1 MLDLTASATA
11 ALESPIQKSTPRL
24 KIETKTGVTV
34 NVNPNGMLTGSLT
47 ISNQCSEGSD
57 ISLGSAYIGE
67 LDVTLLPSAVSAIT
81 RQAMQGAK
89 VTAYIDYADMTI
101 QMGVYTVDEAEW
113 SASGVALTCY
123 DNMSKLTG
131 AYTGGELNGKAYNL
145 LDYACTVCGVTFGMT
160 SAQVATFPNANEQIQ
175 VYGDADI
182 TEWRDFVGWVAQT
195 LCAFATIDGYGNLV
209 IRKYGYT
216 SVDTLDSERRSD
228 GSKFSA
234 FATRYSGLSYVNI
247 DDQTSVYIG
256 LTPDDAL
263 TMNLGQ
269 NPFLQYGLTA
279 KKTRIA
285 KAILNE
291 LAKGA
296 WVPFEVELPYIPPVY
311 ELGDCIT
318 YTERFAGTSSVCC
331 VMGYEWTSHKGLRL
345 VGYGSDPALA
355 TGNSKTDKELSGL
368 LSRVSKD
375 TVQYYPFVN
384 VIGYTIG
391 TNVAVLAINY
401 ASTQDGVVE
410 FHCNIDLESVGSVT
424 TTTNTKTYHRTQLR
438 VQYELNGEILEGE
451 PLDSYTDGWH
461 VLHLFRPLATS
472 EGQSNEL
479 RVILTAT
486 DGVINI
492 GVGGIRA
499 MVSGR
504 CLAANDV
511 EWRGTQ
517 NFFDSFELYNTE
529 SLIASFT
536 ASDSETLD
544 TYDSNMLNS
553 VFSLSMNESLTV
565 GFTAS
570 QTYELEESE

>member
-1 MLDLTASATA
+1 MLDLTASALA
-11 ALESPIQKSTPRL
+11 AIESPIQKSTPYL
-24 KIETKTGVTV
+24 KIETTTGVVV
-34 NVNPNGMLTGSLT
+34 NVDDDGMLAGSLS
-47 ISNQCSEGSD
+47 IANKCSEGSD

-67 LDVTLLPSAVSAIT
+67 LDVTLLPSAVSTIT

-89 VTAYIDYADMTI
+89 VTAFIDYADMTI

-113 SASGVALTCY
+113 SASGVTLTCY

-131 AYTGGELNGKAYNL
+131 AYTGGELRGHAYHL
-145 LDYACTVCGVTFGMT
+145 LEYACSVCGVTFAMT
-160 SAQVATFPNANEQIQ
+160 SEQVAQFPNATEDIQ
-175 VYGDADI
+175 AYGDADI
-182 TEWRDFVGWVAQT
+182 TEWRDFIGWVAQT
-195 LCAFATIDGYGNLV
+195 LCAFATIDNNGNLV
-209 IRKYGYT
+209 IREYGYT
-216 SVDTLDSERRSD
+216 PVDSLDSTRRTD
-228 GSKFSA
+228 GSKFSS
-234 FATRYSGLSYVNI
+234 FATRYTGISYVNV

-285 KAILNE
+285 TAILTE
-291 LAKGA
+291 LANGA

-311 ELGDCIT
+311 ELGDCLT
-318 YTERFAGTSSVCC
+318 FTERFAGTSSTCC

-384 VIGYTIG
+384 VEGYTIG
-391 TNVAVLAINY
+391 TDVAVLAINY
-401 ASTQDGVVE
+401 ASTQDGTVE
-410 FHCNIDLESVGSVT
+410 FHCNINLESVGNVT
-424 TTTNTKTYHRTQLR
+424 TTTNTKTYHRTKLH
-438 VQYELNGEILEGE
+438 VKYELNGTILEGE
-451 PLDSYTDGWH
+451 PIDSYTDGWH
-461 VLHLFRPLATS
+461 VLHLFRPLGTI
-472 EGQSNEL
+472 EGQTNEL
-479 RVILTAT
+479 RVILTAE

-504 CLAANDV
+504 CLAANDG
-511 EWRGTQ
+511 EWRSTH
-517 NFFDSFELYNTE
+517 NFFDEFSY
-529 SLIASFT
+529 SLGETLEPDFT
-536 ASDSETLD
+536 ASVSADLDSYDDESIPVTVSFNLGETL
-544 TYDSNMLNS
+544 
-553 VFSLSMNESLTV
+553 EV

-570 QTYELEESE
+570 PTYELE

>member
-1 MLDLTASATA
+1 MLDLTASALA
-11 ALESPIQKSTPRL
+11 AIESPIQKSTPYL
-24 KIETKTGVTV
+24 KIETTTGVVV
-34 NVNPNGMLTGSLT
+34 NVDDEGMLAGSLS
-47 ISNQCSEGSD
+47 IANKCSEGSD

-67 LDVTLLPSAVSAIT
+67 LDVTLLPSAVSTIS

-89 VTAYIDYADMTI
+89 VTAFIDYADMTI

-113 SASGVALTCY
+113 SASGVTLTCY

-131 AYTGGELNGKAYNL
+131 AYTGGELRGHAYHL
-145 LDYACTVCGVTFGMT
+145 LEYACSVCGVTFGMT
-160 SAQVATFPNANEQIQ
+160 SEQVAQFPNATEDIQ
-175 VYGDADI
+175 AYGDADI
-182 TEWRDFVGWVAQT
+182 TEWRDFIGWVAQT
-195 LCAFATIDGYGNLV
+195 LCAFATIDNNGNLV
-209 IRKYGYT
+209 IREYGYT
-216 SVDTLDSERRSD
+216 PVDSLDSTRRTD
-228 GSKFSA
+228 GSKFSS
-234 FATRYSGLSYVNI
+234 FATRYTGISYVNV

-285 KAILNE
+285 TAILTE
-291 LAKGA
+291 LANGA

-311 ELGDCIT
+311 ELGDCLT
-318 YTERFAGTSSVCC
+318 FTERFAGTSSTCC

-384 VIGYTIG
+384 VEGYTIG
-391 TNVAVLAINY
+391 TDVAVLAINY
-401 ASTQDGVVE
+401 ASTQDGTVE
-410 FHCNIDLESVGSVT
+410 FHCNINLESVGNVT
-424 TTTNTKTYHRTQLR
+424 TTTNTKTYHRTKLH
-438 VQYELNGEILEGE
+438 VKYELNGTILEGE
-451 PLDSYTDGWH
+451 PIDSYTDGWH
-461 VLHLFRPLATS
+461 VLHLFRPLGTI
-472 EGQSNEL
+472 EGQTNEL
-479 RVILTAT
+479 RVILTAE

-504 CLAANDV
+504 CLAANDG
-511 EWRGTQ
+511 EWRSTH
-517 NFFDSFELYNTE
+517 NFFDEFSY
-529 SLIASFT
+529 SLGETLEPDFT
-536 ASDSETLD
+536 ASVSADLD
-544 TYDSNMLNS
+544 TYDD
-553 VFSLSMNESLTV
+553 ESIPVTVSFNLGETLEV
-565 GFTAS
+565 GFAAS
-570 QTYELEESE
+570 PTYELE

>member
-1 MLDLTASATA
+1 MLDLTASALA
-11 ALESPIQKSTPRL
+11 AIESPIQKSTPYL
-24 KIETKTGVTV
+24 KIETTTGVVV
-34 NVNPNGMLTGSLT
+34 NVDDDGMLAGSLS
-47 ISNQCSEGSD
+47 IANKCSEGSD

-67 LDVTLLPSAVSAIT
+67 LDVTLLPSAVSTIT

-89 VTAYIDYADMTI
+89 VTAFIDYADMTI

-113 SASGVALTCY
+113 SASGVTLTCY

-131 AYTGGELNGKAYNL
+131 AYTGGELRGHAYHL
-145 LDYACTVCGVTFGMT
+145 LEYACSVCGVTFAMT
-160 SAQVATFPNANEQIQ
+160 SEQVAQFPNATEDIQ
-175 VYGDADI
+175 AYGDADI
-182 TEWRDFVGWVAQT
+182 TEWRDFIGWVAQT
-195 LCAFATIDGYGNLV
+195 LCAFATIDNNGNLV
-209 IRKYGYT
+209 IREYGYT
-216 SVDTLDSERRSD
+216 PVDSLDSTRRTD
-228 GSKFSA
+228 GSKFSS
-234 FATRYSGLSYVNI
+234 FATRYTGISYVNV

-269 NPFLQYGLTA
+269 NPFLQYGLTT

-285 KAILNE
+285 TAILTE
-291 LAKGA
+291 LANGA

-311 ELGDCIT
+311 ELGDCLT
-318 YTERFAGTSSVCC
+318 FTERFAGTSSTCC

-384 VIGYTIG
+384 VEGYTIG
-391 TNVAVLAINY
+391 TDVAVLAINY
-401 ASTQDGVVE
+401 ASTQDGTVE
-410 FHCNIDLESVGSVT
+410 FHCNINLESVGNVT
-424 TTTNTKTYHRTQLR
+424 TTTNKKTYHRTKLH
-438 VQYELNGEILEGE
+438 VKYELNGTILEGE
-451 PLDSYTDGWH
+451 PIDSYTDGWH
-461 VLHLFRPLATS
+461 VLHLFRPLGTI
-472 EGQSNEL
+472 EGQTNEL
-479 RVILTAT
+479 RVILTAE

-511 EWRGTQ
+511 EWRGTH
-517 NFFDSFELYNTE
+517 NFFGEFSY
-529 SLIASFT
+529 SLGETLEPDFT
-536 ASDSETLD
+536 ASVSADLD
-544 TYDSNMLNS
+544 TYDDESIPVTVSFNLG
-553 VFSLSMNESLTV
+553 ESLTV

-570 QTYELEESE
+570 PTYE